1 MGIEDITN
9 QAKDMAAEHAEKAA
23 GVVDQVAEK
32 VKNVAPDQADGLVDK
47 AADAAKGV
55 LGQQ

>member
-1 MGIEDITN
+1 M
-9 QAKDMAAEHAEKAA
+9 
-23 GVVDQVAEK
+23 VDQVAEK